1 MLDVQDIHVAY
12 GQITAVHG
20 VSLNVQEKEVVA
32 LIGNNG
38 AGKTSILK
46 AISGLEPVVSG
57 RITFM
62 GQRLD
67 GMPVHRVTSLGIVQ
81 VPEGRKIFS
90 TLTVQENL
98 FMGALRVKNR
108 PAVRDQMEK
117 VYEMFGVLGQR
128 RHQAGGTLSGGEQQM
143 LAIGRALM
151 AQPRMLLLDEPSLGL
166 APMLT
171 EMIAEK
177 IVEIAAGGMPILLVE
192 QNAKMALEISH
203 RAYVLETG
211 TIAIEGKS
219 QDLLENE
226 IVQRTYLGME

>member
-1 MLDVQDIHVAY
+1 MLDVLDVHVAY
-12 GQITAVHG
+12 GKITAVRG
-20 VSLNVQEKEVVA
+20 VSLNVHEREVVA

-46 AISGLEPVVSG
+46 AISGLEPLVSG
-57 RITFM
+57 RIDFM
-62 GQRLD
+62 GRRLD
-67 GMPVHRVTSLGIVQ
+67 GMPVHKVTALGIVQ

-98 FMGALRVKNR
+98 LMGGLRVKNR
-108 PAVRDQMEK
+108 ATVKDQMNR
-117 VYEMFGVLGQR
+117 VYEMFKVLGQR

-151 AQPRMLLLDEPSLGL
+151 AEPRMLLLDEPSLGL

-177 IVEIAAGGMPILLVE
+177 IVEIAGGGMPILLVE
-192 QNAKMALEISH
+192 QNAKMALEISN

-211 TIAIEGKS
+211 SIAIEGKS
-219 QDLLENE
+219 EDLLENE
-226 IVQRTYLGME
+226 VVQRAYLGME

>member
-12 GQITAVHG
+12 GQITAVRG
-20 VSLNVQEKEVVA
+20 VSLNVQEREVVA

-46 AISGLEPVVSG
+46 AISGLEQLVSG
-57 RITFM
+57 SITFM
-62 GQRLD
+62 GKRLD
-67 GMPVHRVTSLGIVQ
+67 GVPVHKVAALGIVQ

-98 FMGALRVKNR
+98 FMGALRVKSR
-108 PAVRDQMEK
+108 PVVREQMGK
-117 VYEMFGVLGQR
+117 VYEMFSVLGER

-151 AQPRMLLLDEPSLGL
+151 AQPKMLLLDEPSLGL